1 MGKVKDSQNLSAEMS
16 SMDDCI
22 THLREQEAKL
32 KEEVKFLKG
41 KEKERLCLQMWLDDL
56 KQQGYCSFEKKTS
69 LGSAWE
75 KSMTIHFV
83 HDTKGKQIPFNDIPK
98 LLDEKDNKI
107 EELKKEITH
116 KNDKFG
122 EWMEENKKL
131 KKENE
136 ELEEEIDEI
145 YKGLRKAEGIK
156 EFMTDR
162 EGIAEAVYDYVQG
175 FHEKEN
181 KIEELEKTIED
192 NNATIHTW
200 KMSCKLKDNENEELR
215 DTIKKL
221 SKHAIHP
228 SWLNEEELKKLLK
241 EAEGDFD
248 YSEDDDWDCAYGS
261 GWEINDDGYPEWT
274 IVMAGGGDH
283 WWNYVLRP
291 NGIYKCDKNGYDKL
305 EGRLISCPEGT
316 YVYHEE
322 AFWSCRREDEYD
334 IAECIDWEEAPN
346 PSTC

>member
-1 MGKVKDSQNLSAEMS
+1 MGKVKESQNQSAEMS

-32 KEEVKFLKG
+32 KEEVKSLKG
-41 KEKERLCLQMWLDDL
+41 KEMEGLVLQMWLNDL
-56 KQQGYCSFEKKTS
+56 KKQGYCSFEKKTDDKK
-69 LGSAWE
+69 WE

-83 HDTKGKQIPFNDIPK
+83 HDTKGKQIPFNDLPK

-107 EELKKEITH
+107 EELKKEKIAIENSCGIFRDDLT
-116 KNDKFG
+116 
-122 EWMEENKKL
+122 EENEKL
-131 KKENE
+131 KKEIK
-136 ELEEEIDEI
+136 ELEKTIEDHNDMVEAYDAVDCERL
-145 YKGLRKAEGIK
+145 G
-156 EFMTDR
+156 
-162 EGIAEAVYDYVQG
+162 AEA
-175 FHEKEN
+175 
-181 KIEELEKTIED
+181 KIEEFKKEIKELEKTIED
-192 NNATIHTW
+192 NDATIHTW

-248 YSEDDDWDCAYGS
+248 YDEDDDWDCAYGC

-274 IVMAGGGDH
+274 IVMAGGGNH

-322 AFWSCRREDEYD
+322 VQLVCRDKLREQEYD
-334 IAECIDWEEAPN
+334 IAECIDWDEAPN